1 VDPLGLAASR
11 RTLLAM
17 AAVALGSVTPL
28 TASQQQ
34 VYPGDAWSR
43 STPEA
48 EGLNPVP
55 LDRLVR
61 AAEAGEAVNVDR
73 LFIVRHGKVVLDTAF
88 THDYVALAEGHDT
101 TSHPY
106 NYQHPDHHPF
116 YMGSDVHTLQSVT
129 KSVTSIL
136 VGIAIA
142 RGDIAGVDAPLL
154 SFLGGYRIPE
164 GGHPLWNATL
174 DDLLTMR
181 TGIEWHEIDRPIDD
195 TNTTIQL
202 EASEDWVQFTLD
214 QPMDAA
220 PGEKWVYNSGGSHL
234 MSAVIRAATGQ
245 PVTAYAEA
253 HLFGPLGI
261 DEYHWK
267 ITPAGLPDTEG
278 GLYLRTEDLARI
290 GYLYLRGGRWDDRQI
305 VPREWVDA
313 SVARRVEA
321 VNQQGWGYGYQW
333 WRLDQGDVEI
343 WAGLGYGGQFLLVL
357 PEHDLVAVANS
368 WHVFGP
374 GQGVLGPLLNAVVA
388 SVADG

>member
-1 VDPLGLAASR
+1 MDPLGPAPSR
-11 RTLLAM
+11 RTFLAM
-17 AAVALGSVTPL
+17 ATVVLGSAAPL
-28 TASQQQ
+28 TAAQQQ

-48 EGLNPVP
+48 EGMDPAP
-55 LDRLVR
+55 LARLVQ
-61 AAEAGEAVNVDR
+61 AAASGAAVNVDR

-88 THDYVALAEGHDT
+88 AHDYRALAEGHDT
-101 TSHPY
+101 TSHQY

-136 VGIAIA
+136 LGIAIA
-142 RGDIAGVDAPLL
+142 RGDIEGPDAPLL
-154 SFLGGYRIPE
+154 SFLERYRIPE
-164 GGHPLWNATL
+164 AGHPLWNATL

-245 PVTAYAEA
+245 LATTYAEA

-261 DEYHWK
+261 DTYHWK

-290 GYLYLRGGRWDDRQI
+290 GYLYLRGGRWGDRQV
-305 VPREWVDA
+305 VPREWVEA
-313 SVARRVEA
+313 SVARRVDG

-333 WRLDQGDVEI
+333 WRLDQGDVEV

-357 PEHDLVAVANS
+357 PGHDLVAVANS

-374 GQGVLGPLLNAVVA
+374 GQGVLGPLLDAVVA
-388 SVADG
+388 SAAGG